1 MLAYL
6 SNAFHFQPERQSPA
20 QTVFGWLRQK
30 LQVRRAPLA
39 PSSEMRCLR
48 DLDRSTL
55 EDMGLDASSFGEARP
70 SLASFNP
77 HVIAIN
83 IFARAKPG
91 THF

>member
-1 MLAYL
+1 MYAYL
-6 SNAFHFQPERQSPA
+6 SNAFHFQPERQSTA

-30 LQVRRAPLA
+30 LEARRARLTQ
-39 PSSEMRCLR
+39 SREIHCLR

-55 EDMGLDASSFGEARP
+55 EDMGLDVVRFGETRP

-83 IFARAKPG
+83 IFAG
-91 THF
+91 

>member
-1 MLAYL
+1 MYAYL
-6 SNAFHFQPERQSPA
+6 ANTSHFQPGRQTQA

-30 LQVRRAPLA
+30 LEARRARLTQ
-39 PSSEMRCLR
+39 SSEIRCLR

-55 EDMGLDASSFGEARP
+55 EDMGLDVARFGETRP

-83 IFARAKPG
+83 IFAR
-91 THF
+91 